1 MEAYKLEFDYFS
13 GVEWKNKTVEVIG
26 LTEKEIEDV
35 FFEEMKWSNDREEAN
50 VKWNRYKNKIEH
62 IILKFPL
69 VNSNTW

>member
-1 MEAYKLEFDYFS
+1 MKVYKLEFDYFS

-35 FFEEMKWSNDREEAN
+35 FFEEMKWSNDREEAD

-69 VNSNTW
+69 VNSHTW

>member
-26 LTEKEIEDV
+26 LTEKEIENV
-35 FFEEMKWSNDREEAN
+35 FFEEMKWSNDREEAD
-50 VKWNRYKNKIEH
+50 VKWNRYKYKIEH

-69 VNSNTW
+69 VHSYTW

>member
-35 FFEEMKWSNDREEAN
+35 FFEEMKWSNDREEAD

-62 IILKFPL
+62 LILKFPL
-69 VNSNTW
+69 VNSYTW

>member
-13 GVEWKNKTVEVIG
+13 GVEWKNKTVEIIG

-35 FFEEMKWSNDREEAN
+35 FFEEMKWSNDREEAD
-50 VKWNRYKNKIEH
+50 VKWNRYRNKIEH

-69 VNSNTW
+69 VHSYTW

>member
-35 FFEEMKWSNDREEAN
+35 FFEEMKWSNDREEAD

-69 VNSNTW
+69 VNSYTW